1 MNGKGKVE
9 WIVKAKEYIL
19 ALEKRYL
26 GSLRRRII
34 LFVAMIILL
43 FIIVIIIC
51 TNSHYSL
58 FNHYNKTFSQYEELV
73 RFYDNTNELHIAF
86 KAYLQTGEEE
96 YLESY
101 DEFMALAR
109 ADLEQLK
116 PLNSFRFGL
125 LDNMLDTYD
134 ERVVVAIDE
143 KDFVNKQ
150 THYDYLERLKQLI
163 METQRDN
170 YYILTDINI
179 NNEPLLKKNLQNQLI
194 RVLVIT
200 SFVVFISFI
209 LIFNSMKSL
218 IKPIGILVHNANK
231 IKKGDFD
238 VELVHHAPEEIQML
252 SDTFYDMA
260 SSIEGHLESIKDKSK
275 LEKRIIEKENE
286 NLRMGK
292 IIAETKLSIFQ
303 RQINSHFLFNTLSI
317 ISKLA
322 YIEGAERT
330 SELMVTTSELLRYSV
345 EKGGKISD
353 LYEEINCCKNYME
366 IQRKRFGTR
375 INFIL
380 NIEESLPN
388 IRMPAMLLQPIIE
401 NAVIHGVG
409 DMIEGAMVKVDVY
422 YKYGEIYIIIEDN
435 GKGIEEKKLQDL
447 RKAIDSEVSNDYET
461 SIGIFNVKV
470 RLSMFY
476 GNRCTFYI
484 DSEEEKGTKVVMTVY
499 ED

>member
-1 MNGKGKVE
+1 MVE

-43 FIIVIIIC
+43 FITVIIIC
-51 TNSHYSL
+51 TNSHYTL

-125 LDNMLDTYD
+125 LDNMLDTYN

-150 THYDYLERLKQLI
+150 MHYDYLERLKQLI

-179 NNEPLLKKNLQNQLI
+179 NNEPLLKKNLQNQLM

-200 SFVVFISFI
+200 SFVIFISFI

-260 SSIEGHLESIKDKSK
+260 ASIEGHLESIKDKSK

-409 DMIEGAMVKVDVY
+409 DMIEGAMVKVDAY
-422 YKYGEIYIIIEDN
+422 YKDEKIYIIIEDN
-435 GKGIEEKKLQDL
+435 GKGIKEKKLQAL
-447 RKAIDSEVSNDYET
+447 RKAIDSEVTNDYET

-476 GNRCTFYI
+476 GNRCTFSI